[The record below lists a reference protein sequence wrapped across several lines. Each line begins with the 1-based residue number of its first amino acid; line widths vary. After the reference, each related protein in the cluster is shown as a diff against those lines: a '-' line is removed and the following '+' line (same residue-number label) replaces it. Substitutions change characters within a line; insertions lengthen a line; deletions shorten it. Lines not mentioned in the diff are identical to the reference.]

1 MSILR
6 AYIHPKFHAYHVRCD
21 EQPLRQ
27 LAFSQVLVE
36 HGSILVGHG
45 NVLLVGQT
53 LGRSVCVEDDR
64 RVVLPHVVVGLG
76 LLVDVALALEAGVRH
91 VLLVSRPGNA
101 LVLEQVDKRGNV
113 GIDSLEVVVVTA
125 EGVTANGSNVVGHG
139 RVGHAEHV
147 GDADALGCQPLKV
160 GVSKG
165 IGIVGVLEPDR
176 HIAIEDLL

>member
-1 MSILR
+1 MLANSFEKILG
-6 AYIHPKFHAYHVRCD
+6 ASYHVRSD
-21 EQPLRQ
+21 KHPLRKFALGQ
-27 LAFSQVLVE
+27 ILVE
-36 HGSILVGHG
+36 HRSILVGHG

-76 LLVDVALALEAGVRH
+76 LLVHITLALEARVRH
-91 VLLVSRPGNA
+91 VLLVSRPRDA
-101 LVLEQVDKRGNV
+101 LVLEQVDERGNV
-113 GIDSLEVVVVTA
+113 GIDSLEVVVVTT
-125 EGVTANGSNVVGHG
+125 EGVTADGSNVVGHG
-139 RVGHAEHV
+139 RMGHAEHV
-147 GDADALGCQPLKV
+147 GNADALGCQPLKV